1 MRKGLRFLLYLILF
15 SGIVIAAFPYIRGA
29 IMDRRAARI
38 AEDFLSRVIVDPY
51 REEDVVI
58 TFTEP
63 TEEKRE
69 YPELWDAMVAYNES
83 IYAENQSGMVNLQSF
98 EKQSFVL
105 QNYGLEDEVFGVISV
120 PAIELSMPIY
130 LGASRANMAIGAA
143 LMTETS
149 LPIGTPNS
157 NAVICGHRGWNGAA
171 YFLYIPSLEKGDIVT
186 ITNLWE
192 TLTYEVVDWK
202 IITPY
207 DVESIHIQ
215 PNRDLI
221 TLLTCHP
228 PATGGRERYLVFCER
243 IQTELEVP

>member
-157 NAVICGHRGWNGAA
+157 NAVICGHRGWNGAS
-171 YFLYIPSLEKGDIVT
+171 YFLHIDKIQIGDTVT

-192 TLTYEVVDWK
+192 ELEYTVVSTK
-202 IITPY
+202 IISPY
-207 DVESIHIQ
+207 DLDAVKIQ
-215 PNRDLI
+215 DGKEMI
-221 TLLTCHP
+221 TLLSCHP
-228 PATGGRERYLVFCER
+228 VASGGKQRYLVFCER
-243 IQTELEVP
+243 TK

>member
-15 SGIVIAAFPYIRGA
+15 AGIAVMAFPYVRGA
-29 IMDRRAARI
+29 IMDRRTARI
-38 AEDFLSRVIVDPY
+38 AEDFLSRVVVDPY
-51 REEDVVI
+51 REEDIVI

-63 TEEKRE
+63 TEEERE

-149 LPIGTPNS
+149 MPIGTPNS
-157 NAVICGHRGWNGAA
+157 NAVICGHRGWNGAS
-171 YFLYIPSLEKGDIVT
+171 YFLHIDKIKIGDTVT

-192 TLTYEVVDWK
+192 ELEYTVVSTK
-202 IITPY
+202 IISPY
-207 DVESIHIQ
+207 DLDAVKIQ
-215 PNRDLI
+215 EGKEMI
-221 TLLTCHP
+221 TLLSCHP
-228 PATGGRERYLVFCER
+228 VASGGKQRYLVYCER
-243 IQTELEVP
+243 TK

>member
-15 SGIVIAAFPYIRGA
+15 AGIAVMAFPYVRGA

-38 AEDFLSRVIVDPY
+38 AEDFLSRVLIDPY

-63 TEEKRE
+63 TEEERE

-149 LPIGTPNS
+149 MPIGTPNS
-157 NAVICGHRGWNGAA
+157 NAVICGHRGWNGAS
-171 YFLYIPSLEKGDIVT
+171 YFLHIDKIQIGDTVT

-192 TLTYEVVDWK
+192 ELEYTVVSTK
-202 IITPY
+202 IISPY
-207 DVESIHIQ
+207 DLDAVKIQ
-215 PNRDLI
+215 EGKEMI
-221 TLLTCHP
+221 TLLSCHP
-228 PATGGRERYLVFCER
+228 VASGGKQRYLVFCER
-243 IQTELEVP
+243 IY

>member
-15 SGIVIAAFPYIRGA
+15 AGIAVMAFPYVRGA

-38 AEDFLSRVIVDPY
+38 AEDFLSRVLIDPY

-63 TEEKRE
+63 TEEERE

-105 QNYGLEDEVFGVISV
+105 QNYGLEDEVFGVLSV

-157 NAVICGHRGWNGAA
+157 NAVICGHRGWNGAS
-171 YFLYIPSLEKGDIVT
+171 YFLHIDKIQIGDSVT

-192 TLTYEVVDWK
+192 ELEYKVVSTK

-207 DVESIHIQ
+207 DLDAVKIQ
-215 PNRDLI
+215 EGREMI
-221 TLLTCHP
+221 TLLSCHP
-228 PATGGRERYLVFCER
+228 VASGGKQRYLVFCER
-243 IQTELEVP
+243 VA

>member
-15 SGIVIAAFPYIRGA
+15 SGIAIAAFPYIRGA

-38 AEDFLSRVIVDPY
+38 AEDFLSRVVVDPY
-51 REEDVVI
+51 REEDIVI

-120 PAIELSMPIY
+120 PAIDLSMPIY

-157 NAVICGHRGWNGAA
+157 NAVICGHRGWNGAS
-171 YFLYIPSLEKGDIVT
+171 YFLHIDKIQIGDTVT

-192 TLTYEVVDWK
+192 ELEYTVVSTK
-202 IITPY
+202 IISPY
-207 DVESIHIQ
+207 DLDAVKIQ
-215 PNRDLI
+215 EGKEMI
-221 TLLTCHP
+221 TLLSCHP
-228 PATGGRERYLVFCER
+228 VASGGKQRYLVFCER
-243 IQTELEVP
+243 TK

>member
-15 SGIVIAAFPYIRGA
+15 SGIAVMAFPYVRGA

-38 AEDFLSRVIVDPY
+38 AEDFLSRVVVDPY
-51 REEDVVI
+51 REEDIVI
-58 TFTEP
+58 TFIEP
-63 TEEKRE
+63 TEEERE

-105 QNYGLEDEVFGVISV
+105 QNYGLEDEVFGVITV

-157 NAVICGHRGWNGAA
+157 NAVICGHRGWNGAS
-171 YFLYIPSLEKGDIVT
+171 YFLHIDNIQIGDTVT

-192 TLTYEVVDWK
+192 ELEYTVVSTK
-202 IITPY
+202 IISPY
-207 DVESIHIQ
+207 DLDAVKIQ
-215 PNRDLI
+215 EGKEMI
-221 TLLTCHP
+221 TLLSCHP
-228 PATGGRERYLVFCER
+228 VASGGKQRYLVFCER
-243 IQTELEVP
+243 IY

>member
-15 SGIVIAAFPYIRGA
+15 AGIAVMAFPYVRGA

-38 AEDFLSRVIVDPY
+38 AEDFLSRVLIDPY

-63 TEEKRE
+63 TEEERE

-105 QNYGLEDEVFGVISV
+105 QNYGLEDEVFGVLSV

-149 LPIGTPNS
+149 MPIGTPNS
-157 NAVICGHRGWNGAA
+157 NAVICGHRGWNGAS
-171 YFLYIPSLEKGDIVT
+171 YFLHIDKIQIGDTVT

-192 TLTYEVVDWK
+192 ELEYTVVSTK
-202 IITPY
+202 IISPY
-207 DVESIHIQ
+207 DLDAVKIQ
-215 PNRDLI
+215 EDKEMI
-221 TLLTCHP
+221 TLLSCHP
-228 PATGGRERYLVFCER
+228 VASGGKQRYLVYCER
-243 IQTELEVP
+243 TK

>member
-15 SGIVIAAFPYIRGA
+15 SGIAIMAFPYVRGA

-38 AEDFLSRVIVDPY
+38 AEDFLSRVVVDPY
-51 REEDVVI
+51 REEDIVI

-63 TEEKRE
+63 TEEERE

-105 QNYGLEDEVFGVISV
+105 QNYGLEDEVFGVISA
-120 PAIELSMPIY
+120 PAIKLSMPIY
-130 LGASRANMAIGAA
+130 LGACRANMAIGAA

-157 NAVICGHRGWNGAA
+157 NAVICGHRGWNGASF
-171 YFLYIPSLEKGDIVT
+171 FLHIDKIQIGDTVT

-192 TLTYEVVDWK
+192 ELEYTVVSTK
-202 IITPY
+202 IISPY
-207 DVESIHIQ
+207 DLDAVKIQ
-215 PNRDLI
+215 DGKEMI
-221 TLLTCHP
+221 TLLSCHP
-228 PATGGRERYLVFCER
+228 VASGGKQRYLVFCER
-243 IQTELEVP
+243 TK

>member
-15 SGIVIAAFPYIRGA
+15 AGIAVMAFPYVRGA

-38 AEDFLSRVIVDPY
+38 AEDFLSRVLIDPY

-63 TEEKRE
+63 TEEERE

-105 QNYGLEDEVFGVISV
+105 QNYGLEDEVFGVLSV

-149 LPIGTPNS
+149 MPIGTPNS
-157 NAVICGHRGWNGAA
+157 NAVICGHRGWNGAS
-171 YFLYIPSLEKGDIVT
+171 YFLHIDKIQIGDTVT

-192 TLTYEVVDWK
+192 ELEYTVVSTK
-202 IITPY
+202 IISPY
-207 DVESIHIQ
+207 DLDAVKIQ
-215 PNRDLI
+215 EGKEMI
-221 TLLTCHP
+221 TLLSCHP
-228 PATGGRERYLVFCER
+228 VASGGKQRYLVYCER
-243 IQTELEVP
+243 TK

>member
-15 SGIVIAAFPYIRGA
+15 AGIAIMAFPYVRGA

-38 AEDFLSRVIVDPY
+38 AEDFLSRVLIDPY

-63 TEEKRE
+63 TEEERE

-105 QNYGLEDEVFGVISV
+105 QNYGLEDEVFGVLSV

-157 NAVICGHRGWNGAA
+157 NAVICGHRGWNGAS
-171 YFLYIPSLEKGDIVT
+171 YFLHIDKIQIGDTVT

-192 TLTYEVVDWK
+192 ELEYTVVSTK
-202 IITPY
+202 IISPY
-207 DVESIHIQ
+207 NLDAVKIQ
-215 PNRDLI
+215 EGKEMI
-221 TLLTCHP
+221 TLLSCHP
-228 PATGGRERYLVFCER
+228 VASGGKQRYLVFCER
-243 IQTELEVP
+243 IY

>member
-15 SGIVIAAFPYIRGA
+15 AGIAVMAFPYVRGV
-29 IMDRRAARI
+29 IMDRRTARI

-51 REEDVVI
+51 REEDIVI

-63 TEEKRE
+63 TEEERE

-149 LPIGTPNS
+149 LPIGSPNS
-157 NAVICGHRGWNGAA
+157 NAVICGHRGWNGAS
-171 YFLYIPSLEKGDIVT
+171 YFLHIDKIQIGDTVT

-192 TLTYEVVDWK
+192 ELEYTVVSTK

-207 DVESIHIQ
+207 DLDAIKIQ
-215 PNRDLI
+215 AGKEMI
-221 TLLTCHP
+221 TLLSCHP
-228 PATGGRERYLVFCER
+228 VASGGKQRYLVFCER
-243 IQTELEVP
+243 TK

>member
-15 SGIVIAAFPYIRGA
+15 SGIAIMAFPYIRGA

-38 AEDFLSRVIVDPY
+38 AEDFLSRVIDDPY

-63 TEEKRE
+63 TEEERE
-69 YPELWDAMVAYNES
+69 YPVLWDAMVAYNES
-83 IYAENQSGMVNLQSF
+83 IYAENQSEMVNLQSF

-157 NAVICGHRGWNGAA
+157 NAVICGHRGWNGAS
-171 YFLYIPSLEKGDIVT
+171 YFLHIDKIQIGDTVT

-192 TLTYEVVDWK
+192 ELHYTVVSTK

-207 DVESIHIQ
+207 DLDAVKIQ
-215 PNRDLI
+215 EGKEMI
-221 TLLTCHP
+221 TLLSCHP
-228 PATGGRERYLVFCER
+228 VASGGKQRYLVFCER
-243 IQTELEVP
+243 TK

>member
-15 SGIVIAAFPYIRGA
+15 AGIAIMAFPYVRGA

-63 TEEKRE
+63 TEEERE

-143 LMTETS
+143 VMTETS

-157 NAVICGHRGWNGAA
+157 NAVICGHRGWNGAS
-171 YFLYIPSLEKGDIVT
+171 YFLHIDKIQIGDTVT

-192 TLTYEVVDWK
+192 ELEYKVVSTK

-207 DVESIHIQ
+207 DLDAVKIQ
-215 PNRDLI
+215 EGKEMI
-221 TLLTCHP
+221 TLLSCHP
-228 PATGGRERYLVFCER
+228 VASGGKQRYLVFCER
-243 IQTELEVP
+243 MN

>member
-15 SGIVIAAFPYIRGA
+15 SGIAIAAFPYIRGA

-38 AEDFLSRVIVDPY
+38 AEDFLSRVVVDPY
-51 REEDVVI
+51 REEDI
-58 TFTEP
+58 LISFTEP
-63 TEEKRE
+63 TEEKQK

-130 LGASRANMAIGAA
+130 LGASRSNMAIGAA

-157 NAVICGHRGWNGAA
+157 NAVICGHRGWNGASF
-171 YFLYIPSLEKGDIVT
+171 FLHIDKIQIGDTVT
-186 ITNLWE
+186 VTNLWE
-192 TLTYEVVDWK
+192 ELEYTVVSTK

-207 DVESIHIQ
+207 DLDAVKIQ
-215 PNRDLI
+215 EGKEMI
-221 TLLTCHP
+221 TLLSCHP
-228 PATGGRERYLVFCER
+228 VASGGKQRYLVFCER
-243 IQTELEVP
+243 VA

>member
-15 SGIVIAAFPYIRGA
+15 AGIAVMAFPYVRGA

-51 REEDVVI
+51 KEEDVVI

-63 TEEKRE
+63 TEEERE

-149 LPIGTPNS
+149 MPIGTPNS
-157 NAVICGHRGWNGAA
+157 NAVICGHRGWNGASF
-171 YFLYIPSLEKGDIVT
+171 FLHIDKIQIGDTVT

-192 TLTYEVVDWK
+192 ELEYTVVSTK
-202 IITPY
+202 IISPY
-207 DVESIHIQ
+207 DLDAVKIQ
-215 PNRDLI
+215 EGKEMI
-221 TLLTCHP
+221 TLLSCHP
-228 PATGGRERYLVFCER
+228 VASGGKQRYLVYCER
-243 IQTELEVP
+243 TK

>member
-15 SGIVIAAFPYIRGA
+15 AGIAVLAFPYVRGA

-38 AEDFLSRVIVDPY
+38 AEDFLSRVLIDPY

-63 TEEKRE
+63 TEEERE
-69 YPELWDAMVAYNES
+69 YPELWDAIVAYNES

-157 NAVICGHRGWNGAA
+157 NAVICGHRGWNGAS
-171 YFLYIPSLEKGDIVT
+171 YFLHIDKIQIGDTVT

-192 TLTYEVVDWK
+192 ELEYTVVSTK
-202 IITPY
+202 IISPY
-207 DVESIHIQ
+207 DLDAVKIQ
-215 PNRDLI
+215 KGKEMI
-221 TLLTCHP
+221 TLLSCHP
-228 PATGGRERYLVFCER
+228 VASGGKQRYLVYCER
-243 IQTELEVP
+243 TK

>member
-15 SGIVIAAFPYIRGA
+15 AGIAVMAFPYVRGA

-38 AEDFLSRVIVDPY
+38 AEDFLSRVVVDPY
-51 REEDVVI
+51 REEDIVI

-69 YPELWDAMVAYNES
+69 YPELWDAMVAYNDS

-149 LPIGTPNS
+149 MPIGTPNS
-157 NAVICGHRGWNGAA
+157 NAVICGHRGWNGAS
-171 YFLYIPSLEKGDIVT
+171 YFLHIDKIQIGDIVT

-192 TLTYEVVDWK
+192 ELQYEVVSTK

-207 DVESIHIQ
+207 DLDAVKIQ
-215 PNRDLI
+215 EGKEMI
-221 TLLTCHP
+221 TLLSCHP
-228 PATGGRERYLVFCER
+228 VASGGKQRYLVFCER
-243 IQTELEVP
+243 VI

>member
-15 SGIVIAAFPYIRGA
+15 AGIAVMAFPYVRGA

-38 AEDFLSRVIVDPY
+38 AEDFLSRVVVDPY
-51 REEDVVI
+51 REEDIVI

-105 QNYGLEDEVFGVISV
+105 QNYGLEDEVFGVITV

-157 NAVICGHRGWNGAA
+157 NAVICGHRGWNGAS
-171 YFLYIPSLEKGDIVT
+171 YFLHIDKIQIGDTVT

-192 TLTYEVVDWK
+192 ELEYTVVSTK
-202 IITPY
+202 IISPY
-207 DVESIHIQ
+207 DLDAVKIQ
-215 PNRDLI
+215 EGKEMI
-221 TLLTCHP
+221 TLLSCHP
-228 PATGGRERYLVFCER
+228 VASGGKQRYLVFCER
-243 IQTELEVP
+243 VE

>member
-1 MRKGLRFLLYLILF
+1 MRKGLRFLLYLIMF
-15 SGIVIAAFPYIRGA
+15 VGIAVMAFPYVRGA
-29 IMDRRAARI
+29 IMDRRAAWI
-38 AEDFLSRVIVDPY
+38 AKDFLSRVIVDPY
-51 REEDVVI
+51 REEDIVI

-63 TEEKRE
+63 TEEERE

-149 LPIGTPNS
+149 MPIGTPNS
-157 NAVICGHRGWNGAA
+157 NAVICGHRGWNGAS
-171 YFLYIPSLEKGDIVT
+171 YFLHIDKIQIGDTVT
-186 ITNLWE
+186 ITNLWDE
-192 TLTYEVVDWK
+192 LEYKVVSTK

-207 DVESIHIQ
+207 DLDAVKIQ
-215 PNRDLI
+215 DGKEMI
-221 TLLTCHP
+221 TLLSCHP
-228 PATGGRERYLVFCER
+228 VASGGKQRYLVFCER
-243 IQTELEVP
+243 TK

>member
-15 SGIVIAAFPYIRGA
+15 AGIAVMAFPYVRGA
-29 IMDRRAARI
+29 IMDQRAARI
-38 AEDFLSRVIVDPY
+38 AEDFLSRVLIDPY

-63 TEEKRE
+63 TEEERE

-105 QNYGLEDEVFGVISV
+105 QNYGLEDEVFGVLSV

-149 LPIGTPNS
+149 MPIGTPNS
-157 NAVICGHRGWNGAA
+157 NAVICGHRGWNGAS
-171 YFLYIPSLEKGDIVT
+171 YFLHIDKIQIGDTVT

-192 TLTYEVVDWK
+192 ELEYTVVSTK
-202 IITPY
+202 IISPY
-207 DVESIHIQ
+207 DLDAVKIQ
-215 PNRDLI
+215 EGKEMI
-221 TLLTCHP
+221 TLLSCHP
-228 PATGGRERYLVFCER
+228 VASGGKQRYLVLCER
-243 IQTELEVP
+243 TK

>member
-15 SGIVIAAFPYIRGA
+15 SGIAIMAFPYVRGA

-63 TEEKRE
+63 TEEERE

-157 NAVICGHRGWNGAA
+157 NAVICGHRGWNGASF
-171 YFLYIPSLEKGDIVT
+171 FLHIDKIQIGDTVT

-192 TLTYEVVDWK
+192 ELEYTVVSTK
-202 IITPY
+202 IISPY
-207 DVESIHIQ
+207 DLDAVKIQ
-215 PNRDLI
+215 EGKEMI
-221 TLLTCHP
+221 TLLSCHP
-228 PATGGRERYLVFCER
+228 VASGGKQRYLVFCER
-243 IQTELEVP
+243 IN

>member
-1 MRKGLRFLLYLILF
+1 MRKGLSFLLYLILF
-15 SGIVIAAFPYIRGA
+15 AGIAIMAFPYVRGA
-29 IMDRRAARI
+29 IMDRRAAWI
-38 AEDFLSRVIVDPY
+38 AKDFLSRVIVDPY
-51 REEDVVI
+51 REEDIVI

-63 TEEKRE
+63 TEEERE

-83 IYAENQSGMVNLQSF
+83 IYAEKQSGMVNLQSF

-149 LPIGTPNS
+149 MPIGTPNS
-157 NAVICGHRGWNGAA
+157 NAVICGHRGWNGAS
-171 YFLYIPSLEKGDIVT
+171 YFLHIDKIQIGDSVT

-192 TLTYEVVDWK
+192 ELEYKVVSTK

-207 DVESIHIQ
+207 DLDAVKIQ
-215 PNRDLI
+215 EGREMI
-221 TLLTCHP
+221 TLLSCHP
-228 PATGGRERYLVFCER
+228 VASGGKQRYLVFCER
-243 IQTELEVP
+243 VA

>member
-15 SGIVIAAFPYIRGA
+15 AGIAIMAFPYVRGA
-29 IMDRRAARI
+29 IMDRRAVRI

-63 TEEKRE
+63 TEEERE

-157 NAVICGHRGWNGAA
+157 NAVICGHRGWNGAS
-171 YFLYIPSLEKGDIVT
+171 YFLHIDKIQIGDTVT

-192 TLTYEVVDWK
+192 ELEYTVVSTK
-202 IITPY
+202 IISPY
-207 DVESIHIQ
+207 DLDAVKIQ
-215 PNRDLI
+215 DGKEMI
-221 TLLTCHP
+221 TLLSCHP
-228 PATGGRERYLVFCER
+228 VASGGKQRYLVFCER
-243 IQTELEVP
+243 TK

>member
-1 MRKGLRFLLYLILF
+1 
-15 SGIVIAAFPYIRGA
+15 
-29 IMDRRAARI
+29 MDRRAARI
-38 AEDFLSRVIVDPY
+38 AEDFLSRVIVNPY

-63 TEEKRE
+63 TEEERE

-157 NAVICGHRGWNGAA
+157 NAVICGHRGWNGASF
-171 YFLYIPSLEKGDIVT
+171 FLHIDKIQIGDTVT

-192 TLTYEVVDWK
+192 ELEYTVVSTK
-202 IITPY
+202 IISPY
-207 DVESIHIQ
+207 DLDAVKIQ
-215 PNRDLI
+215 DGKEMI
-221 TLLTCHP
+221 TLLSCHP
-228 PATGGRERYLVFCER
+228 VASGGKQRYLVFCER
-243 IQTELEVP
+243 TK

>member
-1 MRKGLRFLLYLILF
+1 MRKGLRFLLYLNLF
-15 SGIVIAAFPYIRGA
+15 AGIAVMAFPYVRGA

-38 AEDFLSRVIVDPY
+38 AEDFLSRVVVDPY
-51 REEDVVI
+51 REEDIVI

-157 NAVICGHRGWNGAA
+157 NAVICGHRGWNGAS
-171 YFLYIPSLEKGDIVT
+171 YFLHIDKIQIGDTVT

-192 TLTYEVVDWK
+192 ELEYTVVSTK
-202 IITPY
+202 IISPY
-207 DVESIHIQ
+207 DLDAVKIQ
-215 PNRDLI
+215 EGKEMI
-221 TLLTCHP
+221 TLLSCHP
-228 PATGGRERYLVFCER
+228 VASGGKQRYLVFCER
-243 IQTELEVP
+243 TK

>member
-15 SGIVIAAFPYIRGA
+15 AGIAVMAFPYVRGA

-38 AEDFLSRVIVDPY
+38 AEDFLSRVVVDPY
-51 REEDVVI
+51 REEDIVI

-63 TEEKRE
+63 TEEELE

-105 QNYGLEDEVFGVISV
+105 QNYGLEDEVFGVLSV

-149 LPIGTPNS
+149 MPIGTPNS
-157 NAVICGHRGWNGAA
+157 NAVICGHREWNGAS
-171 YFLYIPSLEKGDIVT
+171 YFLHIDKIKIGDTVT

-192 TLTYEVVDWK
+192 ELEYTVVSTK
-202 IITPY
+202 IISPY
-207 DVESIHIQ
+207 DLDAVKIQ
-215 PNRDLI
+215 EGKEMI
-221 TLLTCHP
+221 TLLSCHP
-228 PATGGRERYLVFCER
+228 VASGGKQRYLVYCER
-243 IQTELEVP
+243 TK

>member
-15 SGIVIAAFPYIRGA
+15 SGIAIMAFPYVRGA

-63 TEEKRE
+63 TEEERE

-157 NAVICGHRGWNGAA
+157 NAVICGHRGWNGASF
-171 YFLYIPSLEKGDIVT
+171 FLHIDKIQIGDTVT

-192 TLTYEVVDWK
+192 ELEYAVVSTK
-202 IITPY
+202 IISPY
-207 DVESIHIQ
+207 DLDAVKIQ
-215 PNRDLI
+215 DGKEMI
-221 TLLTCHP
+221 TLLSCHP
-228 PATGGRERYLVFCER
+228 VASGGKQRYLVFCER
-243 IQTELEVP
+243 TK

>member
-15 SGIVIAAFPYIRGA
+15 SGIAVMAFPYVRGA

-38 AEDFLSRVIVDPY
+38 AEDFLSRIIVDPY

-63 TEEKRE
+63 TEEERE

-105 QNYGLEDEVFGVISV
+105 QNYGLKDEVFGVISV

-130 LGASRANMAIGAA
+130 LGANRANMAIGAA

-157 NAVICGHRGWNGAA
+157 NAVICGHRGWNGAS
-171 YFLYIPSLEKGDIVT
+171 YFLHIDKIQIGDTVT

-192 TLTYEVVDWK
+192 ELEYTVVSTK

-207 DVESIHIQ
+207 DLDAIKIQ
-215 PNRDLI
+215 EGKEMI
-221 TLLTCHP
+221 TLLSCHP
-228 PATGGRERYLVFCER
+228 VASGGKQRYLVYCER
-243 IQTELEVP
+243 TK